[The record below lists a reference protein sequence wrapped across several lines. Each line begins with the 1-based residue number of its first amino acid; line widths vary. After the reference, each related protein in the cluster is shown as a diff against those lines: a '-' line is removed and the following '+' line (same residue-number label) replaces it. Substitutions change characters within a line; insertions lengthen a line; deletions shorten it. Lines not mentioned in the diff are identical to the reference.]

1 MLCVAQSFACVTI
14 QFFISLP
21 LSPTHSHTCTQN
33 ALYPPLHSR
42 QCGVSSRRV
51 LLAGLAIQAS
61 AVLAQALAPTKLILF
76 VATGV
81 SALGS
86 LTFPSVSAIKS
97 LNCDD
102 HEQGTVQGALA
113 GVQSM
118 SGVVGPLVFGSLLSV
133 GQDYNVPQI
142 PYYLGCLLVLLAL
155 AAAATLPGGRDT
167 GVAPVADGDDGSGD
181 AASALASVADD
192 AEPVVRTRQPTFVH
206 SSPKASLQTGGG
218 AGYRPLGQH

>member
-1 MLCVAQSFACVTI
+1 ML
-14 QFFISLP
+14 
-21 LSPTHSHTCTQN
+21 N
-33 ALYPPLHSR
+33 
-42 QCGVSSRRV
+42 
-51 LLAGLAIQAS
+51 AGLAIQAS
-61 AVLAQALAPTKLILF
+61 AVLAQALAPNKLILF

-102 HEQGTVQGALA
+102 KEQGTVQGALA

-133 GQDYNVPQI
+133 GQDYGVPQI

-155 AAAATLPGGRDT
+155 VAASTLPGGRDT
-167 GVAPVADGDDGSGD
+167 GVAPVADGDAEGDHGASLTSVTNDADTD
-181 AASALASVADD
+181 AAESA
-192 AEPVVRTRQPTFVH
+192 VRARQPTIVH
-206 SSPKASLQTGGG
+206 SSPKASLQAGGG
-218 AGYRPLGQH
+218 TGYRALSNH